1 MDDKEVDDRSPCLRS
16 KMLWRMNRLGLR
28 SPVSGSL
35 ARELHRGRK
44 RRQTEAWERSTEKK
58 SPKGRRENRVPG
70 LVTSQEA
77 SNGFNEASSSLVAA
91 TALEMSGLVKKNNK
105 TRILVV
111 GGEENDET
119 AKGISRRKERER
131 KKEREEARKKKRITH
146 THTHT
151 QKKKLIRR
159 VVRAGRRHDQH
170 SRGAIDSIS
179 GNATRRLQWHCRR
192 RHPTL
197 TEPSITTQ

>member
-1 MDDKEVDDRSPCLRS
+1 M
-16 KMLWRMNRLGLR
+16 
-28 SPVSGSL
+28 
-35 ARELHRGRK
+35 
-44 RRQTEAWERSTEKK
+44 
-58 SPKGRRENRVPG
+58 PG

-111 GGEENDET
+111 GGGGE
-119 AKGISRRKERER
+119 RRNGEGNKQEKRTREKERKR
-131 KKEREEARKKKRITH
+131 RSKEEKENHTH
-146 THTHT
+146 THTH
-151 QKKKLIRR
+151 KKKLIRR